1 MTSGRSAIRSGG
13 GSGSG
18 MTGRSSRRAV
28 LCRLISGRSSVIVHH
43 QAMVV
48 APAIPAVSAQ
58 AAGMLG
64 AKVSPPTVRGIRGLT
79 GRLRS
84 SPARRQSTGPRLR
97 RQLTESCNALS
108 APLAAAQ
115 PFKMQSLLTTRPHVP

>member
-1 MTSGRSAIRSGG
+1 
-13 GSGSG
+13 
-18 MTGRSSRRAV
+18 
-28 LCRLISGRSSVIVHH
+28 
-43 QAMVV
+43 MVV